1 MTSNFES
8 FFDKKPEKLQV
19 YIADPEKGFA
29 KNRFFSRLDSQVHA
43 DSVGVKNL

>member
-8 FFDKKPEKLQV
+8 FFDKKTRE
-19 YIADPEKGFA
+19 IASLYSWSRKGFA